1 MPNDTKTALTV
12 AAAFAA
18 ALMVTPASHANESAA
33 VQATAQQ
40 TDELQ
45 PSQAALERLEEAA
58 QTAWIWWPW
67 PPRDIWMEVTH
78 VESVKPKTA

>member
-1 MPNDTKTALTV
+1 MAHETKTALTV

-18 ALMVTPASHANESAA
+18 ALMVTPAARADNLPQVQAA
-33 VQATAQQ
+33 VQQ
-40 TDELQ
+40 TEEIQ
-45 PSQAALERLEEAA
+45 PSPAAIERLEEAA

-78 VESVKPKTA
+78 VETVRPKTA

>member
-18 ALMVTPASHANESAA
+18 ALMVTPAAHADEAPTM
-33 VQATAQQ
+33 QASAQQ
-40 TDELQ
+40 PDEIQ
-45 PSQAALERLEEAA
+45 PSPAAIERLEEAA